1 MNTRSENSILI
12 KLYYLT
18 ASADGRISENEKIFF
33 KAMCEQEEISDEEV
47 DSTLPMLMSR
57 KDEEVMN
64 ECIKELKSKSKK
76 FQIEA
81 VAWMA
86 TIANSDGFMAQEEWQ
101 LIYRLYNKEFSL
113 DLSEL
118 LLIQKKHMK
127 YCLKFKSMHAA

>member
-1 MNTRSENSILI
+1 MNTKSDNSLLI

-18 ASADGRISENEKIFF
+18 ASADGRISENEKVFF
-33 KAMCEQEEISDEEV
+33 KAMCEYQEITDEEV
-47 DSTLPMLMSR
+47 ESILPFLMAR
-57 KDEEVMN
+57 NETEVLD
-64 ECIKELKSKSKK
+64 ECIKNLKTKSKD
-76 FQIEA
+76 FQIQA

-118 LLIQKKHMK
+118 LLIQKQHMK
-127 YCLKFKSMHAA
+127 YCLKYKAVHAA